1 LNRWAS
7 IHPGTIMA
15 ATYSESKKHPGHWSV
30 RVGAHSPAKAFNIQH
45 FTRAEA
51 LVMKALGPPSPPNSR
66 MEFQDLRTGSSPIME
81 LLINLN
87 PLKSRVLPHNHPDSL
102 DDYEVL
108 EAFRNSDD
116 TKIKAALYNRR
127 SDTFWFLTGTS
138 VQPDEKHMRASESG
152 WYVYTSHLTAPPA
165 FWSKVRERI

>member
-1 LNRWAS
+1 
-7 IHPGTIMA
+7 MA
-15 ATYSESKKHPGHWSV
+15 ATYSESKKHAGHFSV
-30 RVGAHSPAKAFNIQH
+30 KVGPHEVHKALNVQR

-51 LVMKALGPPSPPNSR
+51 EAIKGISPPQGESS
-66 MEFQDLRTGSSPIME
+66 QGYIDLRTGSSAIMQ

-87 PLKSRVLPHNHPDSL
+87 PLRSRLLPHSHPDSL

-127 SDTFWFLTGTS
+127 SDTFWFVTGTS
-138 VQPDEKHMRASESG
+138 SQPAEQSMRAVEDG
-152 WYVYTSHLTAPPA
+152 WYIYRSHLTAPAP
-165 FWSKVRERI
+165 FWRKVRERI